1 MVDDSNIENFF
12 QLFVKEFERYTIHDL
27 FKVAFH
33 KFSHNLLCNLFIK
46 LFDLVIS
53 SISLD

>member
-12 QLFVKEFERYTIHDL
+12 QLFVKEFEGSTIHDL

-46 LFDLVIS
+46 LFDLVLS

>member
-12 QLFVKEFERYTIHDL
+12 QLFVKEFERSTIHDL

-33 KFSHNLLCNLFIK
+33 KFSHNLCNLFIK
-46 LFDLVIS
+46 LFDLVLS